1 MEPYMNEKLS
11 AGEEPVYP
19 EVTFSAFIISLA
31 SSALVGLGEV
41 PDPSSGK
48 TGKDM
53 QLARHNI
60 DLLEMLRQK
69 TKNGV
74 NEDEASLLESLLCEL
89 RLKYV
94 IINDR
99 S

>member
-1 MEPYMNEKLS
+1 MEKQRADTDM
-11 AGEEPVYP
+11 VYP
-19 EVTFSAFIISLA
+19 EVTFSAFIMSLA

-41 PDPSSGK
+41 PDPGSGK
-48 TGKDM
+48 INRDLI
-53 QLARHNI
+53 LARHNI

-69 TKNGV
+69 TKGGV
-74 NEDEASLLESLLCEL
+74 NTEEASLLESLLCEL

-94 IINDR
+94 ISCGR